1 VGYKEIRK
9 RALHDH
15 NTDALVG
22 LEFPAEPVETLPKL
36 MGEVIKFV
44 PRRKPQPGFV
54 HPA

>member
-1 VGYKEIRK
+1 
-9 RALHDH
+9 LPD
-15 NTDALVG
+15 
-22 LEFPAEPVETLPKL
+22 PAAAAIEQAYGHWAPDSDLPKL